1 MHVWGLLTA
10 GRLCTFFKCQG
21 VEVEKVRKMCLAV
34 PELQAVIIL
43 GKSPR
48 DIFDQVT
55 QQFVCIGSLD

>member
-55 QQFVCIGSLD
+55 